1 MASDKAELRWRETPS
16 KFKRALTMLPST
28 AWYLTKTTAI
38 EWWRDKSLRLAAA
51 LSYYITLSM
60 APLLLIVLAVMGFL
74 MGNDE
79 ARDAMM
85 MQLRMLVGTTGAEAI
100 EEMLRSSAEKPEA
113 SAVAATVGVVMLL
126 IAATGVVG
134 QLQDALNTVWEVKP
148 RPGRRIRSMIRSR
161 IISFA
166 MILAVGF
173 LLLVSLVISAA
184 VEALAVFWQGQ
195 TEVIVKTLHFLISI
209 GITTVLFAMMFRFL
223 PDVKVK
229 WRDVWLGALVTSIL
243 FTIGKEL
250 TALYIAKSSLASSY
264 GAAGSV
270 VIILTWVYYSSAVF
284 LLGAEFTQAL
294 TKFRE
299 GPPAKKPGFTA
310 KPKEA

>member
-1 MASDKAELRWRETPS
+1 
-16 KFKRALTMLPST
+16 MLSST
-28 AWYLTKTTAI
+28 VWYLVKATAT
-38 EWWRDKSLRLAAA
+38 EWRRDKSLRLAAA
-51 LSYYITLSM
+51 LSYYITLSL

-74 MGNDE
+74 MGNDD

-85 MQLRMLVGTTGAEAI
+85 MQLRMLVGHTGADAI
-100 EEMLRSSAEKPEA
+100 EVMLRSEQKPQA
-113 SAVAATVGVVMLL
+113 SAIAATVGIVTLL
-126 IAATGVVG
+126 VAATGVVG

-148 RPGRRIRSMIRSR
+148 RPGRRFRGMIRSR

-166 MILAVGF
+166 MILGVGF

-184 VEALAVFWQGQ
+184 VEAFAVFWQGQ
-195 TEVIVKTLHFLISI
+195 TEVIVKTLHFLISN

-223 PDVKVK
+223 PDVKLK
-229 WRDVWLGALVTSIL
+229 WRDVWLGAAVTSIL

-264 GAAGSV
+264 GAAGSI

-284 LLGAEFTQAL
+284 LLGAEFTHAL

-299 GPPAKKPGFTA
+299 GPPPRKPGFTA